1 MRKLVSTV
9 GLVVAF
15 ALLTM
20 ALWPAA
26 IGAQTPPTIPG
37 GIYHGTGVDTVG
49 GCSEGELTVG
59 EKSSLVL
66 NDDGTMIIAWIVN
79 DLTTPMGDFA
89 SLSIPVSIPI
99 DDDGSFSGDFDPYN
113 LGLVVVHLEG
123 QFEGDTVTGRF
134 SATGTD
140 ELDCAGT
147 FSGEGAP
154 PPPRPPSTFSGS
166 IEPSAN
172 GCGNGGISVTVSGD
186 GLSVIGLEIEGF
198 SVHGASTSGSA
209 TFAEGTVPIAENGSF
224 GWTYFPGSEPGQ
236 EIAVIGS
243 VRFATI
249 SGAVTVSPS
258 TCGAVPFAGV
268 NPSSLGQGGTG
279 PMSGSGLPFVS
290 ALAVG
295 AIGVAGLAIGAAVR
309 RRVR

>member
-37 GIYHGTGVDTVG
+37 GIYHGTGVDTIG
-49 GCSEGELTVG
+49 GCSEGDLTVG
-59 EKSSLVL
+59 EESSLVL

-79 DLTTPMGDFA
+79 DLTTPMGDFT

-140 ELDCAGT
+140 ELGCAGT
-147 FSGEGAP
+147 FSGTGTP
-154 PPPRPPSTFSGS
+154 PPPRPSSIFSGS
-166 IEPSAN
+166 IEPAQRN
-172 GCGNGGISVTVSGD
+172 CGNGGISVTVSGD
-186 GLSVIGLEIEGF
+186 RLSVIGLEIEEF
-198 SVHGASTSGSA
+198 SVHGAATSGSA
-209 TFAEGTVPIAENGSF
+209 TFAEGTVPIAEDGSF
-224 GWTYFPGSEPGQ
+224 GWAYFPGSEPGQ
-236 EIAVIGS
+236 EIAVIGT
-243 VRFATI
+243 VRFAAI

-258 TCGAVPFAGV
+258 TCGAVSFVSV
-268 NPSSLGQGGTG
+268 NPASLGQGGTG
-279 PMSGSGLPFVS
+279 PLSDSGIALGW
-290 ALAVG
+290 ALAAG
-295 AIGVAGLAIGAAVR
+295 AFGMAGLAIGAAVR